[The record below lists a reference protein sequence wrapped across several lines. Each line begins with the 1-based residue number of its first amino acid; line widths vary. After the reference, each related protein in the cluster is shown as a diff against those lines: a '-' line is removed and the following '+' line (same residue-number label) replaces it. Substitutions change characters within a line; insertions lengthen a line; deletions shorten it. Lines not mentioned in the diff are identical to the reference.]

1 MILACNEYKM
11 VGYKSDHGLSM
22 SMKVILINGICVGL
36 VRT

>member
-1 MILACNEYKM
+1 M
-11 VGYKSDHGLSM
+11 VSYICDHGLGM